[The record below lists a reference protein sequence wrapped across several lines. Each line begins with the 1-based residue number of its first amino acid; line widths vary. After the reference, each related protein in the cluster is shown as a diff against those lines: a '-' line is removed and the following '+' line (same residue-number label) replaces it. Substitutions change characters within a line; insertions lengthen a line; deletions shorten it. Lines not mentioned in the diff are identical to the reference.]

1 MATNSIK
8 VFDNFEGV
16 WIELEGGAKDV
27 IAFNDASGWLSTP
40 SKGFIEWD
48 DINGYLDASRMASGD
63 VSNAEFNYLNGVTSP
78 IQTQFNNIND
88 YGLIMDSEM
97 YVSPNFRRK
106 TIPFGLPY
114 PTSILVAYTMVS
126 NTYIWQCVYLTKSAT
141 INFIRWYQIVNGS
154 FVATSYNGCG
164 IYSFNNGT
172 LTLVASSA
180 NDPAMWTQ
188 GANRWNSKQLSTPT
202 FLAEGMYFI
211 CMAYSASSGTAPT
224 IGGANTLNIAV
235 KDNGYANTIKPS
247 FSMASQTSLPS
258 TTTGGTTL
266 LANFGLY
273 MQ

>member
-8 VFDNFEGV
+8 VFDNFEGIWKDV
-16 WIELEGGAKDV
+16 EGGAKDI
-27 IAFNDASGWLSTP
+27 IAFNEASGWISTP
-40 SKGFIEWD
+40 SKSFINWS
-48 DINGYLDASRMASGD
+48 DIDGYLDASRLASGI
-63 VSNAEFNYLNGVTSP
+63 VSNAEFNYLDGVTSP
-78 IQTQFNNIND
+78 IQTQLNKIDD
-88 YGLIMDSEM
+88 YGLIMDGEM
-97 YVSPNFRRK
+97 YVATNFRRK
-106 TIPFGLPY
+106 TIPFGMPY

-141 INFIRWYQIVNGS
+141 ITYIRWYQITNGS

-164 IYSFNNGT
+164 IYSHNNGT
-172 LTLVASSA
+172 LSLVVASA
-180 NDPAMWTQ
+180 NDPAMWAQ
-188 GANRWNSKQLSTPT
+188 GANGWKSKALSTPT

-247 FSMASQTSLPS
+247 FSIASQTSLPS